1 MTKRPQ
7 PKLKAQTSP
16 TTASVRVR
24 EAASQA
30 TGGRPAGGAP
40 PSTAA
45 STAAP
50 TRATYVEAVAIY
62 EKGIEAL
69 QRHDYNHALELVQS
83 VLRQYPEEK
92 ELHERVRLYLN
103 ICERHATPRESAPQS
118 VEERLYASTLA
129 INGGRYDEAI
139 SHLRLVRD
147 EDPDNDHA
155 LYMLAVAHAQR
166 GEHAEAI
173 AHLERAIALNPE
185 NRALA
190 RRDPDLESLHDDEA
204 FRGAIDS
211 PPMSRLDA
219 DRFARRPPLRPTK
232 R

>member
-1 MTKRPQ
+1 MR
-7 PKLKAQTSP
+7 AVEVGAP
-16 TTASVRVR
+16 TPTPTPP
-24 EAASQA
+24 AA
-30 TGGRPAGGAP
+30 PAG
-40 PSTAA
+40 PSPAQ
-45 STAAP
+45 AAP
-50 TRATYVEAVAIY
+50 QRRSTYFEAVALY
-62 EKGIEAL
+62 ERGLEAL
-69 QRHDYNHALELVQS
+69 QRHDYRQATELLES

-103 ICERHATPRESAPQS
+103 ICQRQAAQQETAPQT
-118 VEERLYASTLA
+118 VDERLYAATLA

-139 SHLRLVRD
+139 AHLRLVRD

-166 GEHAEAI
+166 DEHAEAV

-190 RRDPDLESLHDDEA
+190 RHDPDLEPLRDDEA
-204 FRGAIDS
+204 FRAALEA
-211 PPMSRLDA
+211 PHASRA
-219 DRFARRPPLRPTK
+219 DRRRPLKTRSA